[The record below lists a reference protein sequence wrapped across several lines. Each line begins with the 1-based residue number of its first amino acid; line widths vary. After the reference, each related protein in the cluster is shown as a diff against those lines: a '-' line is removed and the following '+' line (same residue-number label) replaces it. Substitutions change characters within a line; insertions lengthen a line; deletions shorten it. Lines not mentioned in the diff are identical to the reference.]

1 MIYHEVIRTY
11 LCKAVEDSD
20 APPDPSPQDVGDQEV
35 DTTALHLTA
44 LTHSYSTQCHDQHQE
59 HSHKDHQDRQ
69 QNTSIPLNKQINTSM
84 NIVTYLLCFQLYTFQ
99 LGDNCYNEYC
109 TN

>member
-20 APPDPSPQDVGDQEV
+20 APPDPSPQDVGNQEV
-35 DTTALHLTA
+35 DAATLHLTA
-44 LTHSYSTQCHDQHQE
+44 LTHSYSTQRHDQHQE

-69 QNTSIPLNKQINTSM
+69 QDTSIPLNKRINTM
-84 NIVTYLLCFQLYTFQ
+84 LP
-99 LGDNCYNEYC
+99 
-109 TN
+109 